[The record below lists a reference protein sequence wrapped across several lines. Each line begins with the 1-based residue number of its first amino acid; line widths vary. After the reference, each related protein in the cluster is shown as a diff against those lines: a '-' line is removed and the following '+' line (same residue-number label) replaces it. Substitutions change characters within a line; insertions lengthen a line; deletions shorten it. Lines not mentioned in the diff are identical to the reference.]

1 MGLCRSVCRSSGA
14 REQEERG
21 GGPGVDPRLPRL
33 PNGPSTARGLPK
45 TDVTEKPFY
54 NFSKMLVLLAAA
66 VRAVKAHEE
75 SSLETPRGMVRTRAD
90 FRREGLP
97 PTKDLASSTLSES
110 LLLAR

>member
-1 MGLCRSVCRSSGA
+1 M
-14 REQEERG
+14 
-21 GGPGVDPRLPRL
+21 VDPRLPRL

-97 PTKDLASSTLSES
+97 PTKDTASSTTLSNHYY
-110 LLLAR
+110 